1 MITRETLVSSQ
12 ILGPARPPTG
22 QNILGAGIDPARIGV
37 RALISIYQRLR
48 PVTSQ
53 TAQMKRTTNLSC
65 KSSLPHTRAG
75 AVFLE
80 HRQKRSQES
89 P

>member
-37 RALISIYQRLR
+37 RAPDFNLPATAACHIADR
-48 PVTSQ
+48 PDET
-53 TAQMKRTTNLSC
+53 
-65 KSSLPHTRAG
+65 HY
-75 AVFLE
+75 
-80 HRQKRSQES
+80 
-89 P
+89 